1 MKSISI
7 INRQLLQ
14 ILNNFKDEILS
25 NDLSKLNFR
34 QHGATKDNNYFC
46 SIDLLNDL
54 KNQETIEQ
62 TKDAKLV
69 NIDNTFLKEINS
81 KLDAH
86 LDEWDEQKAYTVVKS
101 KFVSI
106 KEKMFDK
113 KVLGVIYPARGYMSW
128 HTNSD
133 DYGHNV
139 LLTWSENGNGFFRY
153 QDPITKEIVTMR
165 DKPGWN
171 CKVGYFGKHTE
182 PDKLFWHCC
191 STDELRISVAWIFP
205 TIEASSNFE
214 NKVQQP

>member
-1 MKSISI
+1 MKSIPI
-7 INRQLLQ
+7 VNEQLAQ

-34 QHGATKDNNYFC
+34 QRDATKDNHYFC

-54 KNQETIEQ
+54 KNQKTIEQ
-62 TKDAKLV
+62 SKDAKCV

-81 KLDAH
+81 KLNAD
-86 LDEWDEQKAYTVVKS
+86 LDEWNEQKGYIVVKP
-101 KFVSI
+101 KFVSLR
-106 KEKMFDK
+106 KKMFDQK
-113 KVLGVIYPARGYMSW
+113 ALGVIYPANGYMSW
-128 HTNSD
+128 HTNADASG
-133 DYGHNV
+133 YNV

-153 QDPITKEIVTMR
+153 QDPITKEIVTMQ

-182 PDKLFWHCC
+182 TDKLVWHCC

-205 TIEASSNFE
+205 TVEASSNFE

>member
-1 MKSISI
+1 MNSIPI
-7 INRQLLQ
+7 VNRQLVQ

-34 QHGATKDNNYFC
+34 QRNATKDNHYFS

-54 KNQETIEQ
+54 KNQEMIDH
-62 TKDAKLV
+62 TKNAKLV

-81 KLDAH
+81 KLDAD
-86 LDEWDEQKAYTVVKS
+86 LDEWDEQKGYIVPKS
-101 KFVSI
+101 SVRK
-106 KEKMFDK
+106 KMFDQ
-113 KVLGVIYPARGYMSW
+113 KVLGVIYPASGYMSW

-133 DYGHNV
+133 DFGHNV

-153 QDPITKEIVTMR
+153 QDPITKKIVTMQ

-205 TIEASSNFE
+205 TAEVASNFE

>member
-1 MKSISI
+1 MNSIPI
-7 INRQLLQ
+7 VNRQLVQ

-34 QHGATKDNNYFC
+34 QRNATKDNHYFS

-54 KNQETIEQ
+54 KNQEMIDH
-62 TKDAKLV
+62 TKNAKLV

-81 KLDAH
+81 KLDAD
-86 LDEWDEQKAYTVVKS
+86 LDEWDEQKGYIVPKS
-101 KFVSI
+101 SVRK
-106 KEKMFDK
+106 KMFDQ
-113 KVLGVIYPARGYMSW
+113 KVLGVIYPPSGYMSW

-133 DYGHNV
+133 DFGHNV

-153 QDPITKEIVTMR
+153 QDPITKKIVTMQ

-205 TIEASSNFE
+205 TAEVASNFE

>member
-1 MKSISI
+1 MNSIPI
-7 INRQLLQ
+7 VNRQLVQ

-34 QHGATKDNNYFC
+34 QRNATKDNHYFC

-54 KNQETIEQ
+54 KNQETIDR
-62 TKDAKLV
+62 TKNAKLV
-69 NIDNTFLKEINS
+69 NIDSTFLKEINS
-81 KLDAH
+81 KLDAD
-86 LDEWDEQKAYTVVKS
+86 LDEWDEQKGYAVPKS
-101 KFVSI
+101 SI
-106 KEKMFDK
+106 RRKMFDQ
-113 KVLGVIYPARGYMSW
+113 KVLGVIYPASGYMSW

-133 DYGHNV
+133 DFGHNV

-153 QDPITKEIVTMR
+153 QDPITKEIVTMQ

-191 STDELRISVAWIFP
+191 STDELRISLAWIFP
-205 TIEASSNFE
+205 TAEVASSFE
-214 NKVQQP
+214 NKTQQS